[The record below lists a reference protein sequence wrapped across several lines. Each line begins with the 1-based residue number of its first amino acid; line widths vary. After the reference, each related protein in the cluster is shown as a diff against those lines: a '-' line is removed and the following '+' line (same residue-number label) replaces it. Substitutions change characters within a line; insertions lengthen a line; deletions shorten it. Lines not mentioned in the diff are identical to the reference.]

1 MKTLLKNCKI
11 VNHDKITE
19 GNILING
26 NIIEDITNEDVYT
39 DNVYDCSG
47 KYVLPGLIDIH
58 SHMREPGFEYK
69 EDITSAGQ
77 AAIAGGITTAC
88 CMANTKPVIDNA
100 PVAAFII
107 NKSKKDGLFDALPY
121 GAVTKGLKGEELTE
135 MGDLIENGVC
145 GFSDDGYTIM
155 NAEVMRRALEY
166 VRYFDSFISVH
177 AIDTNLQ
184 GSGYMNEGR
193 ISTINGLNGIPSES
207 ESVII
212 ARDIMLARL
221 TKSRVHISHV
231 SSKESVDIIRWGK
244 NEGINVTAEATP
256 HHFTLTDENCLT
268 YDTNYKMSPPLRE
281 EEDIEAILQGFKD
294 GTIDCISTDHAPH
307 QDDEKFVEFGLA
319 PVGIIGY
326 QTAVPLTIK
335 KIDEGRLS
343 WTDFA
348 KLMSYNPSKILKK
361 ENLGVIAKGR
371 QADIVVIDADV
382 EYTYTKEINKS
393 KSFNTPFLNK
403 QLKFYP
409 AGALHFQAVA
419 AHFPAILFFHR
430 RYGQVFQIIRLR

>member
-100 PVAAFII
+100 TVAAFII

-393 KSFNTPFLNK
+393 KSFNTP
-403 QLKFYP
+403 
-409 AGALHFQAVA
+409 
-419 AHFPAILFFHR
+419 
-430 RYGQVFQIIRLR
+430 

>member
-382 EYTYTKEINKS
+382 K
-393 KSFNTPFLNK
+393 
-403 QLKFYP
+403 
-409 AGALHFQAVA
+409 
-419 AHFPAILFFHR
+419 
-430 RYGQVFQIIRLR
+430 

>member
-69 EDITSAGQ
+69 EDITRAGQ

-403 QLKFYP
+403 QLK
-409 AGALHFQAVA
+409 GR
-419 AHFPAILFFHR
+419 AIYTFKNGILV
-430 RYGQVFQIIRLR
+430 YMA

>member
-393 KSFNTPFLNK
+393 KSFNTPFLTIKRKSNIY
-403 QLKFYP
+403 F
-409 AGALHFQAVA
+409 
-419 AHFPAILFFHR
+419 
-430 RYGQVFQIIRLR
+430 

>member
-1 MKTLLKNCKI
+1 
-11 VNHDKITE
+11 
-19 GNILING
+19 
-26 NIIEDITNEDVYT
+26 
-39 DNVYDCSG
+39 
-47 KYVLPGLIDIH
+47 
-58 SHMREPGFEYK
+58 
-69 EDITSAGQ
+69 
-77 AAIAGGITTAC
+77 
-88 CMANTKPVIDNA
+88 
-100 PVAAFII
+100 
-107 NKSKKDGLFDALPY
+107 
-121 GAVTKGLKGEELTE
+121 
-135 MGDLIENGVC
+135 
-145 GFSDDGYTIM
+145 
-155 NAEVMRRALEY
+155 
-166 VRYFDSFISVH
+166 
-177 AIDTNLQ
+177 
-184 GSGYMNEGR
+184 MNEGR
-193 ISTINGLNGIPSES
+193 ISAINGLNGIPSES

-231 SSKESVDIIRWGK
+231 SSKEAVDIIRWGK

-335 KIDEGRLS
+335 RIDEGKLS

-361 ENLGVIAKGR
+361 ENLGIIAKGK

-382 EYTYTKEINKS
+382 EYIYTREINKS
-393 KSFNTPFLNK
+393 KSYNTPFLNK
-403 QLKFYP
+403 QLKGRAIYTFKNGRLVY
-409 AGALHFQAVA
+409 QA
-419 AHFPAILFFHR
+419 
-430 RYGQVFQIIRLR
+430 

>member
-403 QLKFYP
+403 QLK
-409 AGALHFQAVA
+409 GRVLTNSECQ
-419 AHFPAILFFHR
+419 
-430 RYGQVFQIIRLR
+430 

>member
-403 QLKFYP
+403 QLK
-409 AGALHFQAVA
+409 GR
-419 AHFPAILFFHR
+419 AIDR
-430 RYGQVFQIIRLR
+430 KSVV

>member
-403 QLKFYP
+403 QLKGRAIYTFKWNIS
-409 AGALHFQAVA
+409 LHG
-419 AHFPAILFFHR
+419 LN
-430 RYGQVFQIIRLR
+430 

>member
-11 VNHDKITE
+11 VNYDKISE
-19 GNILING
+19 GNILIND
-26 NIIEDITNEDVYT
+26 NIIEDITNEDIKA
-39 DNVYDCSG
+39 DKVYDCSG
-47 KYVLPGLIDIH
+47 KYVLPGLIDMH

-69 EDITSAGQ
+69 EDITSAGE
-77 AAIAGGITTAC
+77 AAVAGGITTAC

-184 GSGYMNEGR
+184 GNGYMNEGR
-193 ISTINGLNGIPSES
+193 ISAINGLNGIPSES

-231 SSKESVDIIRWGK
+231 SSKGAVDIIRWGK

-268 YDTNYKMSPPLRE
+268 YNTNYKMSPPLRE
-281 EEDIEAILQGFKD
+281 EEDIEAILEGFKD
-294 GTIDCISTDHAPH
+294 GTLDCISTDHAPH

-335 KIDEGRLS
+335 RIDEGRLS

-348 KLMSYNPSKILKK
+348 RLMSYNPSKILKK
-361 ENLGVIAKGR
+361 DNLGMIAKGK
-371 QADIVVIDADV
+371 QADIVVIDADS
-382 EYTYTKEINKS
+382 EYVYTREINKS
-393 KSFNTPFLNK
+393 KSCNTPFLNK
-403 QLKFYP
+403 TLKGRAYYTFKN
-409 AGALHFQAVA
+409 GKLVFQA
-419 AHFPAILFFHR
+419 
-430 RYGQVFQIIRLR
+430 

>member
-403 QLKFYP
+403 QLKGRAIYTFKN
-409 AGALHFQAVA
+409 G
-419 AHFPAILFFHR
+419 ILF
-430 RYGQVFQIIRLR
+430 YMA

>member
-1 MKTLLKNCKI
+1 MLFR
-11 VNHDKITE
+11 
-19 GNILING
+19 
-26 NIIEDITNEDVYT
+26 
-39 DNVYDCSG
+39 S
-47 KYVLPGLIDIH
+47 
-58 SHMREPGFEYK
+58 
-69 EDITSAGQ
+69 
-77 AAIAGGITTAC
+77 
-88 CMANTKPVIDNA
+88 

-184 GSGYMNEGR
+184 GNGYMNEGR
-193 ISTINGLNGIPSES
+193 ISAINGLNGIPSES
-207 ESVII
+207 ESVVI

-231 SSKESVDIIRWGK
+231 SSKEAVDIVRWGK
-244 NEGINVTAEATP
+244 NEGISVTAEATP

-268 YDTNYKMSPPLRE
+268 YNTNYKMSPPLRE

-393 KSFNTPFLNK
+393 KSYNTPFLNK
-403 QLKFYP
+403 QLK
-409 AGALHFQAVA
+409 GRALYTFKNGRLVYQA
-419 AHFPAILFFHR
+419 
-430 RYGQVFQIIRLR
+430 

>member
-1 MKTLLKNCKI
+1 
-11 VNHDKITE
+11 
-19 GNILING
+19 
-26 NIIEDITNEDVYT
+26 
-39 DNVYDCSG
+39 
-47 KYVLPGLIDIH
+47 
-58 SHMREPGFEYK
+58 
-69 EDITSAGQ
+69 
-77 AAIAGGITTAC
+77 
-88 CMANTKPVIDNA
+88 
-100 PVAAFII
+100 
-107 NKSKKDGLFDALPY
+107 
-121 GAVTKGLKGEELTE
+121 

-184 GSGYMNEGR
+184 GNGYMNEGR
-193 ISTINGLNGIPSES
+193 ISAINGLNGIPSES

-231 SSKESVDIIRWGK
+231 SSKEAVDIIRWGK

-335 KIDEGRLS
+335 RIDEGKLS

-361 ENLGVIAKGR
+361 ENLGIIAKGK

-382 EYTYTKEINKS
+382 EYTYTREINKS
-393 KSFNTPFLNK
+393 KSYNTPFLNK
-403 QLKFYP
+403 QLKGRAIYTFKNGRLVY
-409 AGALHFQAVA
+409 QA
-419 AHFPAILFFHR
+419 
-430 RYGQVFQIIRLR
+430 

>member
-403 QLKFYP
+403 QLK
-409 AGALHFQAVA
+409 GR
-419 AHFPAILFFHR
+419 AIYTFKNGILNDF
-430 RYGQVFQIIRLR
+430 

>member
-403 QLKFYP
+403 QLK
-409 AGALHFQAVA
+409 GR
-419 AHFPAILFFHR
+419 AIKTYKNGILV
-430 RYGQVFQIIRLR
+430 YMA

>member
-382 EYTYTKEINKS
+382 ELSLI
-393 KSFNTPFLNK
+393 
-403 QLKFYP
+403 
-409 AGALHFQAVA
+409 H
-419 AHFPAILFFHR
+419 I
-430 RYGQVFQIIRLR
+430 

>member
-1 MKTLLKNCKI
+1 MRTLLKNCKI
-11 VNHDKITE
+11 ANYDKITE
-19 GNILING
+19 SNVVIN
-26 NIIEDITNEDVYT
+26 NDIIEDITNENVQADE
-39 DNVYDCSG
+39 VYDCSN
-47 KYVLPGLIDIH
+47 KYVLPGFIDMH

-69 EDITSAGQ
+69 EDITSAGK
-77 AAIAGGITTAC
+77 AAVAGGITSAC

-100 PVAAFII
+100 QIATFII
-107 NKSKKDGLFDALPY
+107 NKSKQDGLFDAIPY

-135 MGDLIENGVC
+135 MGDLAESGVC

-184 GSGYMNEGR
+184 GSGYMHEGK
-193 ISTINGLNGIPSES
+193 ISAINGLNGIPAES
-207 ESVII
+207 EAVII

-231 SSKESVDIIRWGK
+231 SSKEAVNIIRWGK

-256 HHFTLTDENCLT
+256 HHFTLTDEHCLN

-281 EEDIEAILQGFKD
+281 QEDIDAILEGLKE
-294 GTIDCISTDHAPH
+294 GVIDCIATDHAPH

-326 QTAVPLTIK
+326 QTVIPLVIK
-335 KIDEGRLS
+335 QIDKGILS

-348 KLMSYNPSKILKK
+348 RLMSYNPSKILKK
-361 ENLGVIAKGR
+361 DNLGLIKQGY
-371 QADIVVIDADV
+371 QADIVVIDSNI
-382 EYTYTKEINKS
+382 EYVYTREINKS
-393 KSFNTPFLNK
+393 KSCNTPFLNK
-403 QLKFYP
+403 TLK
-409 AGALHFQAVA
+409 GKAVYT
-419 AHFPAILFFHR
+419 FKKGNIV
-430 RYGQVFQIIRLR
+430 YKDN

>member
-371 QADIVVIDADV
+371 QADIVVIDSDV

-393 KSFNTPFLNK
+393 K
-403 QLKFYP
+403 
-409 AGALHFQAVA
+409 
-419 AHFPAILFFHR
+419 
-430 RYGQVFQIIRLR
+430 

>member
-11 VNHDKITE
+11 VNYDKITE
-19 GNILING
+19 GNILIN
-26 NIIEDITNEDVYT
+26 NDIIEDITTENIKADKE
-39 DNVYDCSG
+39 YDCSG

-69 EDITSAGQ
+69 EDITSAGM
-77 AAIAGGITTAC
+77 AAVAGGITSAC

-100 PVAAFII
+100 AIAQYII
-107 NKSKKDGLFDALPY
+107 NKSKNDGLFDALPY

-135 MGDLIENGVC
+135 MGDLFEHGVC

-166 VRYFDSFISVH
+166 VRHFGSYISVH

-184 GSGYMNEGR
+184 GHGHINEGK
-193 ISTINGLNGIPSES
+193 ISAMNGLTGIPSES

-231 SSKESVDIIRWGK
+231 SSKAAVDIIRWGK
-244 NEGINVTAEATP
+244 NEGVDVTAEATP
-256 HHFTLTDENCLT
+256 HHFTLTDENCLNF
-268 YDTNYKMSPPLRE
+268 DTNFKMSPPLRE
-281 EEDIEAILQGFKD
+281 EKDIEAILNGFKD

-307 QDDEKFVEFGLA
+307 QEDEKFVEFGLA

-326 QTAVPLTIK
+326 QTAIPLTIK
-335 KIDEGRLS
+335 RIHEGILN

-348 KLMSYNPSKILKK
+348 RLMSYNPAKILKK
-361 ENLGVIAKGR
+361 DKLGSLAKGMK
-371 QADIVVIDADV
+371 ADIVVIDDNV
-382 EYTYTKEINKS
+382 EYVYTKEMNKS
-393 KSFNTPFLNK
+393 KSINTPFLNK
-403 QLKFYP
+403 TLKGKAIYTFKN
-409 AGALHFQAVA
+409 GNLVFQA
-419 AHFPAILFFHR
+419 
-430 RYGQVFQIIRLR
+430 